1 MAACDIEVF
10 DEESCETP
18 VAGVEYVY
26 YSSQKDVLSIS
37 AAANYTVVTIV
48 NKTGKS
54 FKKFPASKR
63 SMQYLPDVT
72 SDDPDSKALMTLVKG
87 YVKNITAINQKAM
100 DNMTG
105 ELILIVGL
113 NSGKVMIIGDL
124 LTGAYFASSKGDSG
138 TNQSG
143 QKNGYT
149 IEFKK
154 EGGTHTDYVYSGDA
168 QLLLQLGA

>member
-1 MAACDIEVF
+1 MACEIGEF
-10 DEESCETP
+10 DDVEDC
-18 VAGVEYVY
+18 VVIAGVEFIY

-37 AAANYTVVTIV
+37 PATNHTVATIV
-48 NKTGKS
+48 NKTGKF

-63 SMQYLPDVT
+63 SMQYLPDVV

-87 YVKNITAINQKAM
+87 YIKNITALNQKAM
-100 DNMTG
+100 DNMSG

-113 NSGKVMIIGDL
+113 NSGKVMIVGDL
-124 LTGAYFASSKGDSG
+124 LTGAYFSSSKGDSG

-143 QKNGYT
+143 QKNGYA

-168 QLLLQLGA
+168 QLLLQPGP